1 LFTTKGKTIIV
12 SVINDLATDQRVL
25 RTCSVLKEH
34 GFEVV
39 LFGRELK
46 NSPSTNHLP
55 YKIKRVKMFFT
66 KGPFFYFFF
75 DLRLYLFLMG
85 NKADALFSNDL
96 DTLWPNFRASKIR
109 KIPLIFDSHE
119 IFCEVPE
126 LQKTPMKK
134 RIWERLEKRI
144 VPQLKY
150 CITVNRSIANYFKEK
165 YGTSF
170 SVVRNIPE
178 PVPAFTL
185 KTKQEL
191 GIPTDKKILI
201 LQGAGINMDRGAEEL
216 VQAMQ
221 YVNSAHLFIIGS
233 GDVFE
238 NLIDMVAQLKLSNK
252 ITIKYKM
259 PKTELLQ
266 YTFNADIGIS
276 IDKDTNPNY
285 HFSLPNKIFDYIQ
298 AGLPVL
304 TSKLPEITSIVTRYN
319 IGTVIDNHDP
329 KHIAEKIE
337 FMLNSSELPVWKENT
352 KKATADNTWETEKK
366 HLSDIIE
373 TLIKD

>member
-1 LFTTKGKTIIV
+1 LFTTKPKTIIV

-25 RTCSVLKEH
+25 RTCSVLKEY

-46 NSPSTNHLP
+46 NSPSVSHLP
-55 YKIKRVKMFFT
+55 YKTHRVKLFFT
-66 KGPFFYFFF
+66 KGPLFYFFYN
-75 DLRLYLFLMG
+75 LRLYFFLMG
-85 NKADALFSNDL
+85 NKADVLFANDL
-96 DTLWPNFRASKIR
+96 DTLWANFRASRIR
-109 KIPLIFDSHE
+109 NLPLIYDSHE

-126 LQKTPMKK
+126 LQKTPLKK

-150 CITVNRSIANYFKEK
+150 CITVNQSIANYFNEK
-165 YGTSF
+165 YGTPF

-178 PVPAFTL
+178 APQNFIARQ
-185 KTKQEL
+185 KTEL

-201 LQGAGINMDRGAEEL
+201 LQGAGINIQRGAEEL

-221 YVNSAHLFIIGS
+221 YVSDAHLFIIGG

-238 NLIDMVAQLKLSNK
+238 ELKKLIEQLNLSAK
-252 ITIKYKM
+252 ITIKDKM

-276 IDKDTNPNY
+276 IDKDTNLNY

-298 AGLPVL
+298 AGIPVL
-304 TSKLPEITSIVTRYN
+304 ASDLPEIKSIIERYT
-319 IGTVIDNHDP
+319 IGCIIDKHDP
-329 KHIAEKIE
+329 KHIAEKINY
-337 FMLNSSELPVWKENT
+337 MLNSPALKTWKENT
-352 KKATADNTWETEKK
+352 RKAASENNWETEKK
-366 HLSDIIE
+366 QFSVILE